1 MSYMLR
7 RVKYRAIKKH
17 LNFNLT
23 LAHLESL
30 KVAVCPVLGIKLR
43 YGGGSLSDNSASVDR
58 RNNTKGYVQGN
69 VCIISHRANVIK
81 SFGTADEHRRVIEY
95 MQGDG
100 Q

>member
-1 MSYMLR
+1 MLR
-7 RVKYRAIKKH
+7 RVKYRAAKRH

-30 KVAVCPVLGIKLR
+30 KVDVCPVLGIKLQ

-58 RNNTKGYVQGN
+58 RDNTKGYIVGN
-69 VCIISHRANVIK
+69 VFIISHRANVIK
-81 SFGTADEHRRVIEY
+81 NFGTVDEHRRVIKY